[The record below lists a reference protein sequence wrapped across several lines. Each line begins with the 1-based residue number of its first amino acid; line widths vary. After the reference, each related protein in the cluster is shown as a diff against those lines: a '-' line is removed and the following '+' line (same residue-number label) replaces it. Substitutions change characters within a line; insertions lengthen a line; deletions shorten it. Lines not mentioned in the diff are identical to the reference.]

1 MPQIIPKGL
10 KGLRGFSSLS
20 DYEKDTFMH
29 KYANVLNEF
38 KNPMNKRK
46 AAEILYNNQNFIQHY
61 GIDAFNK
68 MNDDSTASYEY
79 RNNLLKNDVVNTEFT
94 KWGSPFKADG
104 TRDNNK
110 GLGAEWE
117 KYNQLSPDAKL
128 KLMESGY
135 QTSSEFEKT
144 HPRKLSAGEL
154 ISKALGDG
162 IIGKTANFILNQTSI
177 VNPIAGSDSAFT
189 MAQEGLRQHLREKN
203 DKILQDIYNEDIDK
217 AKDRLSD
224 QVASAYYSPQ
234 IANLTDDQV
243 KKAFIKASYGD
254 RSKGDI
260 GIPEYASHYGNGTPN
275 DISAEMKDFS
285 IDDMRQVL
293 AKRMV
298 YYANMSPEMA
308 STALNNE
315 AKRYITER
323 QSIAKKIGLLSL
335 DIGIASMSYTADKVN
350 SIGELGRTVQDLT
363 MDTPVVMVDDKGEV
377 IDPNKTHVAKGKNGG
392 LYYQDKQGNIHSV
405 HKEQVSRSALHQM
418 GKNSDGSDIEGA
430 FGTDWL
436 TTNPQ
441 YWTRAEQFK
450 TLDAD
455 AQKQYE
461 KRGSSPYQVSY
472 NPGDDSDL
480 VYESLKM
487 ASFHVAD
494 KFLEF
499 APYGIGKI
507 GKGISSLSKLGKV
520 AEGFGKILQKTG
532 NVLSQNSKSGQI
544 IQGVL
549 GAGGIGYAYA
559 RGSFQETLQQNLAN
573 AEQAVADLSYNEV
586 QKQYN
591 EDKNYKAWV
600 DKQINSRAANITA
613 NQIAQLKRTEGNKLI
628 NKEAISKLAQQQA
641 TAEVLSNLVQQRTQE
656 NKSSNKYARLQQEAI
671 NGAGKAAITTFFPEA
686 VKYGLVNTMGY
697 RKYLYKPTGM
707 TSKVSSSLKGLEE
720 IATSEGRKRLVVD
733 ASKSLTSGSKWKN
746 FGKTVASQAWGGA
759 WTNGTD
765 DMQVDAAERINN
777 DSFNQYLDAYKS
789 GKALANTYSFADGL
803 YSYMMGLS
811 NSMGQETTWKAAEV
825 GAMGSILSVSPQFAN
840 IARLAT
846 KSGREAYKNNFWRET
861 ARNAD
866 GTAAKNED
874 GSIKY
879 NNLNKFSNLGGQ
891 LNYLLTNGVL
901 NTYYGNKQSVKDLQ
915 NHADYVNNILDNYDD
930 FKAIERLAASDI
942 ASKNVLNLGD
952 KKTIDFIQ
960 AINSLHALETLGNDK
975 NDPATMSSV
984 VQKAKALIEKSS
996 HLTDAENN
1004 ALNKEEVDNLI
1015 GQYYAAN
1022 PGLAQSEE
1030 NDLKAINDIASNAQ
1044 KLIEASEAYDKAE
1057 EEIQKIEKYRGEP
1070 VDPDV
1075 RAQLKLQQALDGHW
1089 KERKQKM
1096 QSEVGDAS
1104 SDETSTDVNTIIA
1117 TVGGRKSAETL
1128 VKVYDQQKAEMEK
1141 DIEEQ
1146 KKATEKANEE
1156 YQKAVEEE
1164 NAAKE
1169 KEDSQAILDAQ
1180 NKVKEAK
1187 AALEASQQRE
1197 KFMEN
1202 SLSISESKKNALRIA
1217 MKNANVDETN
1227 ERVATAQETLDVV
1240 QKKLDEANEK
1250 KKEWTDENGSIKKGH
1265 NKQVITLNKQIQS
1278 LEEQKKLAQEEL
1290 ERSKD
1295 PILTADEIFA
1305 LDPITRARMMREE
1318 NRSQYSKEQQSEIEK
1333 LEQKLIMKDADALQK
1348 IQDIGLLTQR
1358 INQNADAY
1366 NRIAQNPEAAATEF
1380 ENQRVVAADA
1390 AYKMIDYKNAEI
1402 AADALNEW
1410 IEGAKKDSSITE
1422 DTINQVVYKNLRK
1435 LNSAILGNIETEKM
1449 LPEYQKQL
1457 EDAKTWRGV
1466 IEDIGSVIS
1475 QSNKSDGWKDNIS
1488 RNIDNI
1494 IDSANT
1500 KKELLDTLE
1509 KAVDD
1514 LHGTEAEKD
1523 IDYILKGLEKLG
1535 YQRDA
1540 TTLENRKQRIEREE
1554 KERKERE
1561 EKKKKVEEDAEKS
1574 AEDGKKKKI
1583 EEEKKKAEEKKNSIF
1598 EGTSA
1603 EVKVDMGK
1611 EISKESIK
1619 AIAETTGK
1627 TEEEVKR
1634 AIAELRTE
1642 HDKEKYEGWGAPST
1656 ALGNTADIIV
1666 RDFFA
1671 GELKDSYPN
1680 ITKEVMQHFIK
1691 QLEDFRKD
1699 LDSKGIHIVSKE
1711 VMAHGVI
1718 TVTDND
1724 GKEHK
1729 LAVAGTLDLFGYDDK
1744 GNYYIFD
1751 MKTTRNHGE
1760 DKLSHEKA
1768 KWSRQVSMYAD
1779 LLKQTY
1785 GIEIDPSRLQIIPIN
1800 VYYPTPKGTE
1810 KYMNPTGP
1818 EYSVDE
1824 KTGQLKI
1831 TDNSGKTTNFVQDKT
1846 KDFEMRSTKS
1856 SQFKPGYTKADINWD
1871 NLPSTV
1877 HDATEYNENLEI
1889 PEKVEAPKTPEEA
1902 VKKITEDTQ
1911 KFTLSKDETYY
1922 YTLNKETGNE
1932 VRYPRV
1938 TTIISADRSIPAE
1951 QQWQPTNK
1959 EVIEKLT
1966 GKTSSEV
1973 ADLFNKQ
1980 EIDNA
1985 KPNHEVAKDGSNLI
1999 EAAPN
2004 DAVDKDASKS
2014 EQTGKIPGVW
2024 NAAIVMEDGFG
2035 DGSVNAGETHVV
2047 DDAGDAHKATFTV
2060 ERKGDKVT
2068 FAVDKEGQVLDI
2080 APNEYEKKDEQ
2091 NNTESNVDKNSH
2103 IATRKREVVGRLNTY
2118 SIDVED
2124 TPVKF
2129 EDLKNGD
2136 RFLDKYGYDYTFI
2149 KRTKDDKGNEVS
2161 LIKDY
2166 NGNTLIIGPSIPSSM
2181 ILLEGNNSQFD
2192 RIVSNTNSNTNK
2204 VKESNKENGIFK
2216 ATSIEKK
2223 DDGWYFNGNFE
2234 GENETTQVKVKDN
2247 FDLDAAIERQINA
2260 TDAELLAKGIDIG
2273 NKNITDNGDSVSGHS
2288 LTVEEQSEGS
2298 NDLFSTDSTSNM
2310 DDANTTGNREIDI
2323 KSTTLSGNAMS
2334 RYVYDFLV
2342 GIKSKLNPKG
2352 LSKVLIKKKGAKE
2365 NDSMNKYYTWMDAVG
2380 VKLQNIIDYELANI
2394 LKLNPHA
2401 KVKFMLVT
2409 PKENATHDDYMQNH
2423 LMLVLDYDDSINK
2436 GITSIHNKENG
2447 GVIESNGKKYLI
2459 IGTAGYGNRNAAKFD
2474 LYKKLMD
2481 TGRKGGFELKV
2492 KRKKFFDEHPNE
2504 RFYVNEDLS
2513 TEVEKNY
2520 PTPGYII
2527 KQTEKDK
2534 GEEARNVRDILK
2546 DKERNPYDV
2555 KFDDVVWGILERS
2568 KLLLK
2573 GATIGEVMVPTDKDK
2588 NTGNVFVF
2596 MPASNGK
2603 LVPSPLKVLVYSEM
2617 KDGVLKNQI
2626 DGFLQDL
2633 TSLDYN
2639 TRLQAVIGLSKILYL
2654 DNKDKNILLRKN
2666 TNEVAFTYNGKVQ
2679 RTFNLDNVTDRAD
2692 LVESFKDALLEM
2704 NPIVNITS
2712 KVLESKNLLKQY
2724 EEAGALTTD
2733 AALFGTAGSNYS
2745 IYGIGEDGKMIVP
2758 SQPVNEAP
2766 DSSKKGSF
2774 SNNES
2779 QVIYN
2784 GQFYKKVNGTYYLK
2798 GEPVID
2804 MKLIEQLDYNKRI
2817 IDGGFTPVENRGVW
2831 NYYILSE
2838 GEHPEV
2844 VKVNKNTKEVKV
2856 PTEEQAKELINKV
2869 KEKKEKEKRDKA
2881 AQKALDNMKKQ
2892 EPTNL
2897 EDVPLDGTQ
2906 DFIIDPETG
2915 ELMNPETGEIISNPD
2930 NKEKEG
2936 KGNKTDEDKEVP
2948 LEGKHFEV
2956 LPKTT
2961 DGKKGNTQ
2969 TFKDLYNKKKYKIK
2983 LGKLIY
2989 RKWSDAPKDTASL
3002 ERFLKS
3008 KDIEVDNIGT
3018 SDEDIK
3024 AWIKT
3029 IEDCR

>member
-1 MPQIIPKGL
+1 MSERNLRGLKGL
-10 KGLRGFSSLS
+10 KGLSSLS
-20 DYEKDTFMH
+20 PEERKAFMSSISNKIKPGSTFEEIDDRANIIYMNNKFINTFDKETFNKLNDNTEESFNLRNNLMKNKVAFDVFKLNFGNDSQFNEMASQLDADGMIDLLNNKDFLGSIQRQKNYNSMLKAAKSVGKTYDKVLDNPYIDSEGRELFMSVGKTAAALSPGEQLKKEEDNDDNILNKLYAETQERREADIQEDADVIYAQMLSMDDQGKQSIAQSLKDFDKLNDFKGSYYKTFKNSKWLEYYSEDDKLKDYAKYLALKEKYGEGVAKLYLQRGLQNRVAEAQDGKWTGNTLKKIFTKAYSGIGSDIALLSSFGQSTERIALKNLGKDPDKPIYDKKTGKIIDYEDNNNLLTNPAYWNDVYKYNTFSPTAIKAIKENGGISEDVNVRYFGDTPDFLSWETAQEAAAMTGDFLGSWAISYLTGGVG
-29 KYANVLNEF
+29 KAAGLTGKMAMKGMGLSAKAIANASKVGTVLNDVAVSTAVAANGAQMESMGTFDEQMEKSKEAIQNQINKELRDYASSIDYNSKEAQTSINNYYRQLKAKDNRRVAIGNRDGSKALPLSDKLLRSQAKQLYTNSLLEIKQQELQQTHKKDEIEAAKIAAKSYMTNFAMDFIKELPINESIQKF
-38 KNPMNKRK
+38 KFAKGSLRGAFDHTIENNIVADATTGGVGRILNKAGKVKNLAAGKNLAKELGKQFTGGFADEYLDGINASFAGAMGDNMFSNYIKKNYDPKAYYQTADTILGNMLSGLSGAVDGLIDRENLYEGFIGGIAPVLSAGVNPNAIIHPVDTWSALRNGVNAYGEKLNRKERLSTVLSNPLLNTYADLKEKDRAIDRSIKNINDIIAAKKDNLHNASKMISILNNYDDPLANTSKDGSFSILDSKDNKLYNTFTTIDVLNTLENLEGGTKGQLYQDTMKTIEGLANGTLSKEEMDNEIDSALADSDNKSILDSPNNREEMAQRLQKNAQYFMEMKDKMNEVEETFSRSKSLKDIDPRVKTLLKYNIVTKDDYKKRLKNLEEELEIGKTESNTPNYSLRYGTEKAKADAVKAREREIASIKKDIEKIDSEKEEDNRKLEDLNKKLKLEYDSNKRK
-46 AAEILYNNQNFIQHY
+46 
-61 GIDAFNK
+61 
-68 MNDDSTASYEY
+68 S
-79 RNNLLKNDVVNTEFT
+79 LK
-94 KWGSPFKADG
+94 
-104 TRDNNK
+104 
-110 GLGAEWE
+110 
-117 KYNQLSPDAKL
+117 
-128 KLMESGY
+128 
-135 QTSSEFEKT
+135 
-144 HPRKLSAGEL
+144 
-154 ISKALGDG
+154 
-162 IIGKTANFILNQTSI
+162 
-177 VNPIAGSDSAFT
+177 
-189 MAQEGLRQHLREKN
+189 
-203 DKILQDIYNEDIDK
+203 EDI
-217 AKDRLSD
+217 
-224 QVASAYYSPQ
+224 
-234 IANLTDDQV
+234 
-243 KKAFIKASYGD
+243 
-254 RSKGDI
+254 
-260 GIPEYASHYGNGTPN
+260 
-275 DISAEMKDFS
+275 
-285 IDDMRQVL
+285 
-293 AKRMV
+293 
-298 YYANMSPEMA
+298 
-308 STALNNE
+308 
-315 AKRYITER
+315 
-323 QSIAKKIGLLSL
+323 
-335 DIGIASMSYTADKVN
+335 
-350 SIGELGRTVQDLT
+350 
-363 MDTPVVMVDDKGEV
+363 
-377 IDPNKTHVAKGKNGG
+377 
-392 LYYQDKQGNIHSV
+392 
-405 HKEQVSRSALHQM
+405 
-418 GKNSDGSDIEGA
+418 
-430 FGTDWL
+430 
-436 TTNPQ
+436 
-441 YWTRAEQFK
+441 
-450 TLDAD
+450 
-455 AQKQYE
+455 E
-461 KRGSSPYQVSY
+461 K
-472 NPGDDSDL
+472 
-480 VYESLKM
+480 
-487 ASFHVAD
+487 
-494 KFLEF
+494 
-499 APYGIGKI
+499 
-507 GKGISSLSKLGKV
+507 
-520 AEGFGKILQKTG
+520 
-532 NVLSQNSKSGQI
+532 
-544 IQGVL
+544 
-549 GAGGIGYAYA
+549 
-559 RGSFQETLQQNLAN
+559 QQNLIKAKEFN
-573 AEQAVADLSYNEV
+573 RKAVEESL
-586 QKQYN
+586 
-591 EDKNYKAWV
+591 
-600 DKQINSRAANITA
+600 
-613 NQIAQLKRTEGNKLI
+613 NKLI
-628 NKEAISKLAQQQA
+628 KEKEDIEASTKEDETLDEDTILNANASDRAYILNPENRSNFSKK
-641 TAEVLSNLVQQRTQE
+641 QQRVIDKVTKKLKQ
-656 NKSSNKYARLQQEAI
+656 KD
-671 NGAGKAAITTFFPEA
+671 PEA
-686 VKYGLVNTMGY
+686 L
-697 RKYLYKPTGM
+697 
-707 TSKVSSSLKGLEE
+707 SK
-720 IATSEGRKRLVVD
+720 IAD
-733 ASKSLTSGSKWKN
+733 AGIL
-746 FGKTVASQAWGGA
+746 
-759 WTNGTD
+759 
-765 DMQVDAAERINN
+765 AERI
-777 DSFNQYLDAYKS
+777 DD
-789 GKALANTYSFADGL
+789 TEE
-803 YSYMMGLS
+803 SY
-811 NSMGQETTWKAAEV
+811 
-825 GAMGSILSVSPQFAN
+825 
-840 IARLAT
+840 
-846 KSGREAYKNNFWRET
+846 
-861 ARNAD
+861 
-866 GTAAKNED
+866 
-874 GSIKY
+874 
-879 NNLNKFSNLGGQ
+879 NK
-891 LNYLLTNGVL
+891 
-901 NTYYGNKQSVKDLQ
+901 
-915 NHADYVNNILDNYDD
+915 ILDNDELAGVYLNVAD
-930 FKAIERLAASDI
+930 ASRLAAAQAESLQRDI
-942 ASKNVLNLGD
+942 NESYSKIDKVYKSRKKNPTELKDTVLGLSSRL
-952 KKTIDFIQ
+952 
-960 AINSLHALETLGNDK
+960 INAYME
-975 NDPATMSSV
+975 
-984 VQKAKALIEKSS
+984 
-996 HLTDAENN
+996 
-1004 ALNKEEVDNLI
+1004 DN
-1015 GQYYAAN
+1015 
-1022 PGLAQSEE
+1022 P
-1030 NDLKAINDIASNAQ
+1030 
-1044 KLIEASEAYDKAE
+1044 DKASALQPYYDMLKFDDDANA
-1057 EEIQKIEKYRGEP
+1057 IISNSNI
-1070 VDPDV
+1070 PDQGKM
-1075 RAQLKLQQALDGHW
+1075 AMITSLQNLK
-1089 KERKQKM
+1089 E
-1096 QSEVGDAS
+1096 QSNS
-1104 SDETSTDVNTIIA
+1104 
-1117 TVGGRKSAETL
+1117 R
-1128 VKVYDQQKAEMEK
+1128 
-1141 DIEEQ
+1141 
-1146 KKATEKANEE
+1146 EE
-1156 YQKAVEEE
+1156 YQK
-1164 NAAKE
+1164 N
-1169 KEDSQAILDAQ
+1169 
-1180 NKVKEAK
+1180 
-1187 AALEASQQRE
+1187 
-1197 KFMEN
+1197 
-1202 SLSISESKKNALRIA
+1202 
-1217 MKNANVDETN
+1217 
-1227 ERVATAQETLDVV
+1227 
-1240 QKKLDEANEK
+1240 
-1250 KKEWTDENGSIKKGH
+1250 
-1265 NKQVITLNKQIQS
+1265 
-1278 LEEQKKLAQEEL
+1278 
-1290 ERSKD
+1290 
-1295 PILTADEIFA
+1295 
-1305 LDPITRARMMREE
+1305 
-1318 NRSQYSKEQQSEIEK
+1318 
-1333 LEQKLIMKDADALQK
+1333 
-1348 IQDIGLLTQR
+1348 
-1358 INQNADAY
+1358 
-1366 NRIAQNPEAAATEF
+1366 
-1380 ENQRVVAADA
+1380 
-1390 AYKMIDYKNAEI
+1390 
-1402 AADALNEW
+1402 
-1410 IEGAKKDSSITE
+1410 IEGLIDSSDIPE
-1422 DTINQVVYKNLRK
+1422 NMRSAFDNL
-1435 LNSAILGNIETEKM
+1435 L
-1449 LPEYQKQL
+1449 
-1457 EDAKTWRGV
+1457 
-1466 IEDIGSVIS
+1466 
-1475 QSNKSDGWKDNIS
+1475 S
-1488 RNIDNI
+1488 RM
-1494 IDSANT
+1494 S
-1500 KKELLDTLE
+1500 
-1509 KAVDD
+1509 
-1514 LHGTEAEKD
+1514 
-1523 IDYILKGLEKLG
+1523 KLG

-1583 EEEKKKAEEKKNSIF
+1583 EEEKKKAEEKKKSIF

-1619 AIAETTGK
+1619 TIAEATGK

-1691 QLEDFRKD
+1691 QLEDFKKD

-1751 MKTTRNHGE
+1751 MKTTRNHEE

-1846 KDFEMRSTKS
+1846 KDFEMRSTKY

-1911 KFTLSKDETYY
+1911 KFTLSKDGTYY

-1980 EIDNA
+1980 EAENA
-1985 KPNHEVAKDGSNLI
+1985 ATDHEVAKDGSNLI
-1999 EAAPN
+1999 EAASS
-2004 DAVDKDASKS
+2004 DVVDQDVSKAK
-2014 EQTGKIPGVW
+2014 QTGTLPGVW
-2024 NAAIVMEDGFG
+2024 NAAIVMEDEFG
-2035 DGSVNAGETHVV
+2035 DGSVDAGETHVV
-2047 DDAGDAHKATFTV
+2047 DDAGDVHKVTFTV

-2068 FAVDKEGQVLDI
+2068 FAIDKEGQVLDI
-2080 APNEYEKKDEQ
+2080 APNEYDKKDEQ
-2091 NNTESNVDKNSH
+2091 NNTD
-2103 IATRKREVVGRLNTY
+2103 I
-2118 SIDVED
+2118 
-2124 TPVKF
+2124 
-2129 EDLKNGD
+2129 
-2136 RFLDKYGYDYTFI
+2136 
-2149 KRTKDDKGNEVS
+2149 
-2161 LIKDY
+2161 
-2166 NGNTLIIGPSIPSSM
+2166 
-2181 ILLEGNNSQFD
+2181 
-2192 RIVSNTNSNTNK
+2192 NSNTNK
-2204 VKESNKENGIFK
+2204 VKENGIFK
-2216 ATSIEKK
+2216 ATSMEKK
-2223 DDGWYFNGNFE
+2223 DGSWYFNGNFE

-2288 LTVEEQSEGS
+2288 LTVEEQSEG
-2298 NDLFSTDSTSNM
+2298 NNNLFSTDSVSNM
-2310 DDANTTGNREIDI
+2310 DDVNTTGNREIDS

-2334 RYVYDFLV
+2334 RYVYEFLV

-2352 LSKVLIKKKGAKE
+2352 LSKVLVKKKGTKE
-2365 NDSMNKYYTWMDAVG
+2365 NDNMNKYYAWMDAAG

-2409 PKENATHDDYMQNH
+2409 PKDNATHDDYMQNH
-2423 LMLVLDYDDSINK
+2423 LMLVLDYDNSINK
-2436 GITSIHNKENG
+2436 GITSIHNKENR

-2546 DKERNPYDV
+2546 DKERNPYGV

-2573 GATIGEVMVPTDKDK
+2573 GATIDKVMVPTDKDK

-2679 RTFNLDNVTDRAD
+2679 RTFNLNNVTDRAD

-2712 KVLESKNLLKQY
+2712 KVLESKTLLKQY

-2758 SQPVNEAP
+2758 SQPINEAP

-2774 SNNES
+2774 SNRES

-2869 KEKKEKEKRDKA
+2869 KEKKEKERRDKA
-2881 AQKALDNMKKQ
+2881 AQKALDDMKKQ
-2892 EPTNL
+2892 EPSNL
-2897 EDVPLDGTQ
+2897 EDVPLNGTQ

-2915 ELMNPETGEIISNPD
+2915 ELMNPETGEIISNSD

-2936 KGNKTDEDKEVP
+2936 KGNKTDENKKVS
-2948 LEGKHFEV
+2948 LEGEYFEV

-2989 RKWSDAPKDTASL
+2989 RKWSDAPKDIASL

-3008 KDIEVDNIGT
+3008 KDIEIDNIGT
-3018 SDEDIK
+3018 SEDDIK

-3029 IEDCR
+3029 LEDCR

>member
-1 MPQIIPKGL
+1 MAIIQRKGL
-10 KGLRGFSSLS
+10 KGLRGYGDLS
-20 DYEKDTFMH
+20 PEERRAFVIQNKDKLAQFGT
-29 KYANVLNEF
+29 NVIA
-38 KNPMNKRK
+38 RQQ
-46 AAEILYNNQNFIQHY
+46 AAEALYNNNKFREVFGEDKFKQFSNGTVEAYNLRNEMTKNKLAFDAFKQNFGNDSHFNEMAAQLDADGMIDLLNNENFLGSVQRQKNYNSLVKASNKVTKTYDKVLDNPYIDSYGRGFMSIGRTSSALYPGEQLKKEEDNDNEILNKLYAETQERREADIQGDADIIYSQLLTADDQGKQSIAQSLKDFDKLNDFKGSYYKTFKNSKWLEYYSEDDKLKDYAKYLALKEKY
-61 GIDAFNK
+61 GEEVAKLYLQRGIQNRVAEAQDGKWTGNTLKKIFTKAYSGIGSDIALFSSTAFRTPKTIAILNLGKDPNKPIYDKKTGEIIDYEDNDNLLTNPAYWNDVYKYNTFSPTTIKAIKENGGISEDVNVRYFGDVPDFLSWETAQEAAAMTGDMLGSWAISYFTGGAGKAIGWSTKAAMKGMGLSAKAIANASKVGAVLNDVAVSTAVAANGAQMESMGTFDEQMEKSKEAIQNQINKELRDYVSSIDYNSKEAQTSINNYYRQLKAKDNRRVATGNRDGSRTLPLSDELLKSQAKQLYTNSLLKTKQQELQQAHKKDEMEAAKIAAKSYMTNFALDFIKELPINESIQKFKFAKGSLRGALDHTVENNIIADAATGGVGRVLDKAGKVKNLAAGKNLAKEMRKQFTGGFADEYLDGINASFAGAVGDNMFNNYIKKNYDPKAYDQTTDTLLGNMLAGVDGAIDGLIDRENLYEGFIGGIAPVFSAGVNPNAIIHPVDTWSALRNGVNAYGEKLNRKERLSTVLSNPLLNTYADLKEKDRAIDRNIKNINDIIAAKKDNLHDAAKMVSVLNNYNDPLANATKDGSFSILDSKDNKLYNTFTTIDVLNTLENIEGGTKSQLYQDTMKTMEGLANGTLSKEEMDNEIDSALADSDNKSILESPANREEMAQRLQKNAQYFMEMKDK
-68 MNDDSTASYEY
+68 MNEVEETFSRSKSLKDIDPRVKT
-79 RNNLLKNDVVNTEFT
+79 LLKYNIVAKDDY
-94 KWGSPFKADG
+94 KK
-104 TRDNNK
+104 RLDNLEEE
-110 GLGAEWE
+110 LG
-117 KYNQLSPDAKL
+117 
-128 KLMESGY
+128 
-135 QTSSEFEKT
+135 
-144 HPRKLSAGEL
+144 
-154 ISKALGDG
+154 
-162 IIGKTANFILNQTSI
+162 IGKTDTEISITPDYSLRYGTEKAKADAVKAREREIASIKKDIEKLDSEREEDNKKLEELNSK
-177 VNPIAGSDSAFT
+177 
-189 MAQEGLRQHLREKN
+189 LRLEYDDGKRKSL
-203 DKILQDIYNEDIDK
+203 KEDI
-217 AKDRLSD
+217 
-224 QVASAYYSPQ
+224 
-234 IANLTDDQV
+234 
-243 KKAFIKASYGD
+243 
-254 RSKGDI
+254 
-260 GIPEYASHYGNGTPN
+260 
-275 DISAEMKDFS
+275 
-285 IDDMRQVL
+285 
-293 AKRMV
+293 
-298 YYANMSPEMA
+298 
-308 STALNNE
+308 
-315 AKRYITER
+315 ER
-323 QSIAKKIGLLSL
+323 
-335 DIGIASMSYTADKVN
+335 
-350 SIGELGRTVQDLT
+350 
-363 MDTPVVMVDDKGEV
+363 
-377 IDPNKTHVAKGKNGG
+377 
-392 LYYQDKQGNIHSV
+392 
-405 HKEQVSRSALHQM
+405 
-418 GKNSDGSDIEGA
+418 
-430 FGTDWL
+430 
-436 TTNPQ
+436 
-441 YWTRAEQFK
+441 
-450 TLDAD
+450 
-455 AQKQYE
+455 
-461 KRGSSPYQVSY
+461 
-472 NPGDDSDL
+472 
-480 VYESLKM
+480 
-487 ASFHVAD
+487 
-494 KFLEF
+494 
-499 APYGIGKI
+499 
-507 GKGISSLSKLGKV
+507 
-520 AEGFGKILQKTG
+520 
-532 NVLSQNSKSGQI
+532 
-544 IQGVL
+544 
-549 GAGGIGYAYA
+549 
-559 RGSFQETLQQNLAN
+559 QQNLIKAKEFN
-573 AEQAVADLSYNEV
+573 RKAV
-586 QKQYN
+586 
-591 EDKNYKAWV
+591 KASL
-600 DKQINSRAANITA
+600 D
-613 NQIAQLKRTEGNKLI
+613 KLI
-628 NKEAISKLAQQQA
+628 NEKEEIEAISKEDKTFDEDTILNANA
-641 TAEVLSNLVQQRTQE
+641 KDRAYTLDPKNRGNFSKKQQRVIDRVTKKLKQKDPE
-656 NKSSNKYARLQQEAI
+656 SLSKIADAGVLAERIESTEETYNKILDNDEL
-671 NGAGKAAITTFFPEA
+671 AG
-686 VKYGLVNTMGY
+686 V
-697 RKYLYKPTGM
+697 YLN
-707 TSKVSSSLKGLEE
+707 
-720 IATSEGRKRLVVD
+720 VVD
-733 ASKSLTSGSKWKN
+733 AS
-746 FGKTVASQAWGGA
+746 
-759 WTNGTD
+759 
-765 DMQVDAAERINN
+765 
-777 DSFNQYLDAYKS
+777 
-789 GKALANTYSFADGL
+789 
-803 YSYMMGLS
+803 
-811 NSMGQETTWKAAEV
+811 
-825 GAMGSILSVSPQFAN
+825 
-840 IARLAT
+840 
-846 KSGREAYKNNFWRET
+846 
-861 ARNAD
+861 
-866 GTAAKNED
+866 
-874 GSIKY
+874 
-879 NNLNKFSNLGGQ
+879 
-891 LNYLLTNGVL
+891 
-901 NTYYGNKQSVKDLQ
+901 
-915 NHADYVNNILDNYDD
+915 
-930 FKAIERLAASDI
+930 RLAAAQAEALQRDI
-942 ASKNVLNLGD
+942 NENYSKINRAYRSRKKNPTGLKDTVLGL
-952 KKTIDFIQ
+952 
-960 AINSLHALETLGNDK
+960 
-975 NDPATMSSV
+975 SS
-984 VQKAKALIEKSS
+984 
-996 HLTDAENN
+996 
-1004 ALNKEEVDNLI
+1004 
-1015 GQYYAAN
+1015 
-1022 PGLAQSEE
+1022 
-1030 NDLKAINDIASNAQ
+1030 
-1044 KLIEASEAYDKAE
+1044 KLINAYMEDNPDRASTLQPYYDM
-1057 EEIQKIEKYRGEP
+1057 
-1070 VDPDV
+1070 
-1075 RAQLKLQQALDGHW
+1075 LKFDDDANAVISNSNISDQGKMAMIMTLKNL
-1089 KERKQKM
+1089 KE
-1096 QSEVGDAS
+1096 QSNSG
-1104 SDETSTDVNTIIA
+1104 
-1117 TVGGRKSAETL
+1117 
-1128 VKVYDQQKAEMEK
+1128 
-1141 DIEEQ
+1141 
-1146 KKATEKANEE
+1146 EE
-1156 YQKAVEEE
+1156 YQK
-1164 NAAKE
+1164 N
-1169 KEDSQAILDAQ
+1169 
-1180 NKVKEAK
+1180 
-1187 AALEASQQRE
+1187 
-1197 KFMEN
+1197 
-1202 SLSISESKKNALRIA
+1202 
-1217 MKNANVDETN
+1217 
-1227 ERVATAQETLDVV
+1227 
-1240 QKKLDEANEK
+1240 
-1250 KKEWTDENGSIKKGH
+1250 
-1265 NKQVITLNKQIQS
+1265 
-1278 LEEQKKLAQEEL
+1278 
-1290 ERSKD
+1290 
-1295 PILTADEIFA
+1295 
-1305 LDPITRARMMREE
+1305 
-1318 NRSQYSKEQQSEIEK
+1318 
-1333 LEQKLIMKDADALQK
+1333 
-1348 IQDIGLLTQR
+1348 
-1358 INQNADAY
+1358 
-1366 NRIAQNPEAAATEF
+1366 
-1380 ENQRVVAADA
+1380 
-1390 AYKMIDYKNAEI
+1390 
-1402 AADALNEW
+1402 
-1410 IEGAKKDSSITE
+1410 IEG
-1422 DTINQVVYKNLRK
+1422 L
-1435 LNSAILGNIETEKM
+1435 
-1449 LPEYQKQL
+1449 
-1457 EDAKTWRGV
+1457 
-1466 IEDIGSVIS
+1466 
-1475 QSNKSDGWKDNIS
+1475 
-1488 RNIDNI
+1488 
-1494 IDSANT
+1494 IDSPNVS
-1500 KKELLDTLE
+1500 ENIRD
-1509 KAVDD
+1509 VFDD
-1514 LHGTEAEKD
+1514 L
-1523 IDYILKGLEKLG
+1523 LSRMSKLG

-1583 EEEKKKAEEKKNSIF
+1583 EEEKKKAEENKNSIF

-2136 RFLDKYGYDYTFI
+2136 KFLNKYGYEYTFI

-2546 DKERNPYDV
+2546 DKERNPYGV

-2838 GEHPEV
+2838 GDHPEV

-2892 EPTNL
+2892 EPSNL

-3018 SDEDIK
+3018 SEEDIK